1 MPYVILCP
9 HPQLNEITPY
19 LDGNLMYGAGKAI
32 ADAVRSFKDGKLAAD
47 DESADI
53 RDSVPKQNDIRLP
66 MANPPSPRDHV
77 LRPVSRFYREFLFHH
92 KNGYD
97 DDDDDDDDDANGRPS
112 LTPRPR
118 PEAGQQILPSV
129 SLSS

>member
-1 MPYVILCP
+1 MLCP

-53 RDSVPKQNDIRLP
+53 KDSVPKQNDIRLP
-66 MANPPSPRDHV
+66 MANPPSPRDHI
-77 LRPVSRFYREFLFHH
+77 LRPVSRFYREFLFRYD
-92 KNGYD
+92 ND
-97 DDDDDDDDDANGRPS
+97 DDDDDDDDGNANGQPS
-112 LTPRPR
+112 LAQRPR
-118 PEAGQQILPSV
+118 PEARQ
-129 SLSS
+129 